1 MIKLNYTFIEQSAL
15 LQTDPQYINEQA
27 PYLLEVA
34 ARTCTDTTAT
44 AHILERH
51 ASEQFIKRAI
61 MARKHY
67 SVLEH
72 IHLSFALK
80 TTRALANQ
88 IVRHRL
94 ASYCQQSTRYV
105 NKATGDKPV
114 EIVLP
119 VGFENK
125 SEAYRLVWKR
135 SVMRSVDSYVDL
147 IKELGARA
155 EEARDVLPLATAT
168 ELYATWNLRELF
180 HILHHPVSGRWAN
193 KHAQTDIRHLF
204 EQVYYAIYR
213 NLPFIF
219 ELAEMY
225 REQENPN
232 SAAPNFK

>member
-1 MIKLNYTFIEQSAL
+1 MIKPNYTFIEQTAA
-15 LQTDPQYINEQA
+15 LQTDPHYINEQA

-34 ARTCTDTTAT
+34 ARTCTDTTNKAY
-44 AHILERH
+44 ILDKH
-51 ASEQFIKRAI
+51 ASETFIKKTI

-72 IHLSFALK
+72 IHLSFTLK

-105 NKATGDKPV
+105 NKATDNKSV
-114 EIVLP
+114 EIVIP
-119 VGFENK
+119 AEFSKK
-125 SEAYRLVWKR
+125 SEAYRLMWKR
-135 SVMRSVDSYVDL
+135 SVMRSVDSYVEL
-147 IKELGARA
+147 IKDLGARA
-155 EEARDVLPLATAT
+155 EEARDLLPLATAT
-168 ELYATWNLRELF
+168 ELFATWNLRELF

-193 KHAQTDIRHLF
+193 KHAQADVRHLF
-204 EQVYYAIYR
+204 EQVYYAVYR

-225 REQENPN
+225 RQQENPT
-232 SAAPNFK
+232 STAPDFK